1 MQRRTLLLLST
12 AVAALGASGAAPA
25 QTAPTAQAAA
35 ATAPKFSNEQLD
47 QMLAPIALYPDD
59 LLAQTL
65 MAATYPLE
73 VVEAAR
79 WSQANPSLK
88 GSAAVAAVKNQNWDV
103 SVKSLTAFPQTLAMM
118 NNQLDWTQ
126 KIGDAMIGQQSDVA
140 ASIQRL
146 RAKAAAAGNLKTS
159 QQQKVTSSGSGSDQ
173 TIVIEPANP
182 DLIYVPVYNPA
193 LVYGPWPYAAYP
205 PYYYPPAPVYGYGAA
220 LATGFMF
227 GVGIAAAGAM
237 FGSWNWAG
245 HGNNYVNV
253 NVNNATNIDRN
264 FNAGRYPN
272 GNWQHD
278 AAHRDGVP
286 YRDGAISERY
296 GQNRP
301 GAAERNQFRGQLD
314 GGQRAGEPATRA
326 GNARPAE
333 TPRPSGEAR
342 GGSAFEG
349 MNRSGSQTNREAS
362 RGYGEQSRASSW
374 GARGG
379 GGERGFGGG
388 ERGGG
393 GRR

>member
-12 AVAALGASGAAPA
+12 AVAALGASRAAQAQTTPTAQTAAAAPA
-25 QTAPTAQAAA
+25 
-35 ATAPKFSNEQLD
+35 APKFTSEQLD

-79 WSQANPSLK
+79 WSQANPNLK
-88 GSAAVAAVKNQNWDV
+88 GEAAVAAVKNQGWDV
-103 SVKSLTAFPQTLAMM
+103 SVKSLTAFPQVLAMM
-118 NNQLDWTQ
+118 NNQLEWTQ

-146 RAKAAAAGNLKTS
+146 RAKAAAAGNLKS
-159 QQQKVTSSGSGSDQ
+159 GAQQKVTSTGSGSAQ
-173 TIVIEPANP
+173 TIVIEPASP
-182 DLIYVPVYNPA
+182 ELVYVPVYNPVWA
-193 LVYGPWPYAAYP
+193 YGPWPYPAYP
-205 PYYYPPAPVYGYGAA
+205 PYYYPPAPAYGYGAA

-227 GVGIAAAGAM
+227 GVGVAAAGAM

-253 NVNNATNIDRN
+253 NVNRATTIDNN
-264 FNAGRYPN
+264 FNHGRYPN
-272 GNWQHD
+272 GVWQHD
-278 AAHRDGVP
+278 PLHRDGVP
-286 YRDGAISERY
+286 YRNASTADLF

-301 GAAERNQFRGQLD
+301 GAADRNQFRGQLD
-314 GGQRAGEPATRA
+314 GGQRAGEPATRS
-326 GNARPAE
+326 NY
-333 TPRPSGEAR
+333 TQRPSGENRGGAFGGMNR
-342 GGSAFEG
+342 GGS
-349 MNRSGSQTNREAS
+349 QINREAS

-374 GARGG
+374 GGRGGFGG
-379 GGERGFGGG
+379 GGDRGFGGG